1 MAGALQVWRATASG
15 LALRVRLTPRA
26 AADAVTGVGDAAEGP
41 ALLARVRAV
50 PERGAANLALEKL
63 IAGWVGVPRSTV
75 QIVAGGK
82 SRLKTV
88 TIAGDGKAIAQ
99 QVRDRLRTL
108 G

>member
-1 MAGALQVWRATASG
+1 MGGGREVWRAAAG
-15 LALRVRLTPRA
+15 GVVLRVRLTPKA
-26 AADAVTGVGDAAEGP
+26 AADAVTGVGDSAEGP

-63 IAGWVGVPRSTV
+63 IAGWLGVPRSTV
-75 QIVAGGK
+75 RVATGGK

-88 TIAGDGKAIAQ
+88 TVAGDGEAVAQ
-99 QVRDRLRTL
+99 QVSDRLRTL

>member
-1 MAGALQVWRATASG
+1 MGGGPEVWRATAG
-15 LALRVRLTPRA
+15 GVALRVRLTPKA
-26 AADAVTGVGDAAEGP
+26 AADAVTGVGDTREGP

-63 IAGWVGVPRSTV
+63 VAGWLGLPRSAV
-75 QIVAGGK
+75 AVAAGGK

-88 TIAGDGKAIAQ
+88 TVAGDARALAQ
-99 QVRDRLRTL
+99 QVRDRLGTL